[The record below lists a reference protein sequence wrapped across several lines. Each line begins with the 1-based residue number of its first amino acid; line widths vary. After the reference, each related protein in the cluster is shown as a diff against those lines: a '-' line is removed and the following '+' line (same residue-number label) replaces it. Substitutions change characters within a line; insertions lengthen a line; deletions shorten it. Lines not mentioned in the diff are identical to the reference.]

1 MDGAEAHALH
11 LHSMHT
17 RTDKDLCMEAI
28 DSRVDDYGSYERF
41 ALILNL
47 SAADLYRWARGRAR
61 PPTDVFLKIL
71 DLKEASWK
79 R

>member
-1 MDGAEAHALH
+1 MR
-11 LHSMHT
+11 T
-17 RTDKDLCMEAI
+17 RTDRDVYTEAI
-28 DSRVDDYGSYERF
+28 DRLVDNYGSYERF
-41 ALILNL
+41 ALILNV

-71 DLKEASWK
+71 DLNEASWK